1 MDLRNKK
8 VIVVGLGESGFDACV
23 LLQKNGAI
31 VYATD
36 DFASEKVK
44 RFSEALK
51 KKFLIDVEIGSHDAK
66 NFIGTDLV
74 VVSPGIPPD
83 NAVIKWAEEN
93 KVKIISELEL
103 GFLLSKGRF
112 IAITG
117 TNGKSTVTSL
127 VGLILKKSG
136 IKTIVCGNIGNS
148 LSGEADK
155 TSDETICVVEVS
167 SYQLERIQDFRPQIA
182 CILNVTEDH
191 LDRYTGFIDYA
202 AAKMNINKNQTRD
215 DILIINDEDIFLNTY
230 KFTTPATILRYS
242 VEYETDGFFIKNKE
256 VWFKKK
262 DLKKKIFDLNTT
274 NIAGRHNVENLMA
287 AISIAESLGIENG
300 VVEESIKEYK
310 PLPHRMQIVGK
321 IKGVTFIDDS
331 KATNVDA
338 AKRAIEAV
346 DGELILIAGGQ
357 SKNCSFLKLKKTI
370 EKKVKTIMAIGES
383 KDQIR
388 TEIEGK
394 VKVLVCDKLEEAV
407 EKAYAIAK
415 KNQTILLAPMC
426 SSFDMFRDY
435 AHRGEVFQ
443 RAVKKLG
450 KG

>member
-1 MDLRNKK
+1 
-8 VIVVGLGESGFDACV
+8 
-23 LLQKNGAI
+23 
-31 VYATD
+31 
-36 DFASEKVK
+36 
-44 RFSEALK
+44 
-51 KKFLIDVEIGSHDAK
+51 
-66 NFIGTDLV
+66 
-74 VVSPGIPPD
+74 
-83 NAVIKWAEEN
+83 
-93 KVKIISELEL
+93 
-103 GFLLSKGRF
+103 
-112 IAITG
+112 
-117 TNGKSTVTSL
+117 
-127 VGLILKKSG
+127 
-136 IKTIVCGNIGNS
+136 
-148 LSGEADK
+148 
-155 TSDETICVVEVS
+155 
-167 SYQLERIQDFRPQIA
+167 
-182 CILNVTEDH
+182 
-191 LDRYTGFIDYA
+191 
-202 AAKMNINKNQTRD
+202 
-215 DILIINDEDIFLNTY
+215 
-230 KFTTPATILRYS
+230 
-242 VEYETDGFFIKNKE
+242 
-256 VWFKKK
+256 
-262 DLKKKIFDLNTT
+262 
-274 NIAGRHNVENLMA
+274 MA